1 MFKKVIEE
9 LQKGNG
15 RILDDNTL
23 KNCIS
28 NSITDICNSEV
39 LTTKQIE
46 DLGDILHIC
55 NIVYNNIPLDD
66 DQQFVDNGTYDI
78 LLEKYKVYCTPQVGA
93 EPVQFTSF
101 PNAYYESNEKE
112 KPQPLIIQLEE
123 RELFYPELFNPTEI
137 TREDLTIPLITM
149 GHRTGK
155 KYRIVSH
162 NNPNLVGTLDK
173 CKCVLCNDVE
183 EETLSDPS
191 YKIFERD
198 FLGSHIMKGIINP
211 NEKIGLVLELKYDGI
226 SVVVTVKNKK
236 IINAVSRG
244 DTGADKAT
252 DLTPILEGYTFDKMI
267 DTDTEIDVKCE
278 AVMTY
283 QDLYYYNLERNK
295 DYKNCRSAIIGLFSS
310 NDGYLYQRYVTLIP
324 LAVAPTNP
332 DEEDW
337 EPMNRLEEIS
347 FINKYLSSYKE
358 FLRYSYVEGT
368 YNELCYLVKRFVD
381 EAEYARP
388 IMPTMYDGVVV
399 SYLDENIRE
408 ALGRD
413 NFVNKYSVA
422 IKFDTMKKQT
432 TLLAITYTVG
442 KDGTI
447 TPMAH
452 YAPVEFIGTIH
463 TKSSISSVERFNRN
477 HFKIGNVIQVEY
489 RNDVMPYV
497 TTPDIDFN
505 KNNPEKELEF
515 IKECPVCGHT
525 LIFSKSAKSA
535 KCPNINCKGRR
546 TARLADMLS
555 KLGIKDFGEARIE
568 KIDKTTLKQLLN
580 TTRQELE
587 PIIGPV
593 NAYNFVQ
600 RMNTLKTEPIY
611 DFQLVGSIGFSG
623 LAIETWKKIFS
634 KMTLQEFK
642 DYYCSGHLPSELL
655 KIKGIGQNSINTI
668 MNEYTYYEN
677 DIETILSMSN
687 VVQSK
692 GLFENQK
699 SIRVSGFRDQ
709 ELMDKLNK
717 LGYDASDKSVTK
729 STNLLI
735 IPYEGYTSSK
745 LKKIG
750 ENTIVVAKD
759 EFLSNMDGYLSML

>member
-93 EPVQFTSF
+93 EPIQFTSF

-112 KPQPLIIQLEE
+112 KPQPLIIQLDD

-137 TREDLTIPLITM
+137 RKEDLIVPLITM

-198 FLGSHIMKGIINP
+198 FLGNHIMKGIINP
-211 NEKIGLVLELKYDGI
+211 NEKIGLILELKYDGI

-283 QDLYYYNLERNK
+283 QDLYYYNLERGK

-310 NDGYLYQRYVTLIP
+310 NDGYLYQRYITLIP

-408 ALGRD
+408 ALGRE

-642 DYYCSGHLPSELL
+642 EYYCSGHLPSELL

-759 EFLSNMDGYLSML
+759 EFLNNMDGYLSML

>member
-93 EPVQFTSF
+93 EPVQFTTF

-137 TREDLTIPLITM
+137 TKEDLTIPLITM

-408 ALGRD
+408 ALGRE

-447 TPMAH
+447 TPMAY

-759 EFLSNMDGYLSML
+759 EFLNNMDGYLSML